1 MAKVIFSFYGKE
13 THIQCLKE
21 DKMKDICNKFSS
33 KININLNFL
42 YFLYN
47 GNQINLELTFKEQV
61 NSFDNNRNQMNILVF
76 KHENDGLKCQKC
88 GGNISLPILDNI
100 LQYNK
105 NQKDIL
111 IEIKNQI
118 ENIISLNEVNNI
130 IRKIKLMKIVLD
142 NLITENEKN
151 QKEIENILNNNANII
166 NNINKINYTN
176 TLNIKQNYNN
186 SEIIYNSFDSNE
198 QKIIESFIDKCNF
211 NTSDYGVICNLIWEQ
226 CNDFQE
232 GKWTVVVGEKN
243 KFIIANREIKAL
255 VKNIGPYK
263 LVISY
268 LD

>member
-1 MAKVIFSFYGKE
+1 
-13 THIQCLKE
+13 
-21 DKMKDICNKFSS
+21 
-33 KININLNFL
+33 
-42 YFLYN
+42 
-47 GNQINLELTFKEQV
+47 
-61 NSFDNNRNQMNILVF
+61 MNILVF

-88 GGNISLPILDNI
+88 GENISLPILDNI

-151 QKEIENILNNNANII
+151 QKEIENILNNNANIN

-211 NTSDYGVICNLIWEQ
+211 NTSDYGVISNLIWEQ
-226 CNDFQE
+226 CNDFQK
-232 GKWTVVVGEKN
+232 GNWIVAVGEKD
-243 KFIIANREIKAL
+243 KFKITRRKDKSFI
-255 VKNIGPYK
+255 KNIGPYK
-263 LVISY
+263 LMICY